1 MTAVLEPTS
10 DLVDPGE
17 VGFSADRLA
26 RIPAF
31 LEERYLA
38 PGRLPGFTLVV
49 SRAGRTAHVSTQGF
63 ADVASAAPQRS
74 DSILRIYSMS
84 KPITSVAIMALYEE
98 GHFQLDDPV
107 SRFLPSWA
115 DLRVWSD
122 GTPSRF
128 TTTYP
133 EREMK
138 IRDLLTHTSG
148 LTYGFMARHPVDALY
163 RHHGVAAPGTT
174 IEEMCDQLAEIPLL
188 FSPGTRWNYSVATDV
203 LGRLVEVIS
212 GQPLDEFLQERIFD
226 PLGMV
231 DTGFSVPQDQAHR
244 LATNYALP
252 SLSPFPLP
260 EGVSGDEML
269 PIDGGSTS
277 TYLQQ
282 PSFLGGG
289 GGLVSTAS
297 DYLRFCRMLLQGGQL
312 DGARI
317 LGRKTI
323 EHMTRNQLPTGGDLV
338 TMGQAVFSET
348 SYEGIGFGL
357 GFSVMLDPARANVSG
372 SIGEYA
378 WGGAASTLFWI
389 DPVEELIV
397 IGLTQLMPSSAY
409 PIRRELRSLVYS
421 ALVD

>member
-1 MTAVLEPTS
+1 MTAVLEPAA
-10 DLVDPGE
+10 DVVDPRE
-17 VGFSADRLA
+17 VGLSAERLA

-31 LEERYLA
+31 LQDRYLD

-49 SRAGRTAHVSTQGF
+49 HRGGRTAHFSCQGH
-63 ADVASAAPQRS
+63 ADVASGTPLGP
-74 DSILRIYSMS
+74 DTIVRIYSMS
-84 KPITSVAIMALYEE
+84 KPVTSVALMLLHEE
-98 GHFQLDDPV
+98 GRFQLDDPV
-107 SRFLPSWA
+107 SKFLPSWA

-122 GTPSRF
+122 GDPRRYS
-128 TTTYP
+128 TTFP
-133 EREMK
+133 DREMQ
-138 IRDLLTHTSG
+138 IRDLFTHTSG
-148 LTYGFMARHPVDALY
+148 LTYGFMGRHPVDALY
-163 RHHGVAAPGTT
+163 RHHSIGSPELTN
-174 IEEMCDQLAEIPLL
+174 EEQCDRLAELPLV
-188 FSPGTRWNYSVATDV
+188 FSPGSRWSYSVATDV

-212 GQPLDEFLQERIFD
+212 GQPFGEFLRQRLFE

-231 DTGFSVPQDQAHR
+231 DTGFWVPDESADR
-244 LATNYALP
+244 LATNYAVP
-252 SLSPFPLP
+252 ALSPF
-260 EGVSGDEML
+260 GVPDGAVGDDMV
-269 PIDGGSTS
+269 PIDGGPDS
-277 TYLQQ
+277 TYRQ
-282 PSFLGGG
+282 PPGFESGG
-289 GGLVSTAS
+289 GGLVSTAA

-323 EHMTRNQLPTGGDLV
+323 EHMTRNQLPTGGDLG

-357 GFSVMLDPARANVSG
+357 GFSVMLDPARANVPG
-372 SIGEYA
+372 SVGEYA

-409 PIRRELRSLVYS
+409 PIRREVRSMVYA